1 MENEQNTNQSIHKT
15 LQIAYWPDGYWIR
28 DVQEAATLDQYEAFG
43 PDPHRVTEVDANA
56 TAEQIEAHV
65 LTLCT
70 GLNPQPC
77 VPCAQGSDNE
87 IPV

>member
-1 MENEQNTNQSIHKT
+1 MNNEPNTNTIKT
-15 LQIAYWPDGYWIR
+15 MQIAYWLDGYWIR

-43 PDPHRVTEVDANA
+43 SIPHRVTEVDAQA
-56 TAEQIEAHV
+56 DAEQIKAHV

-77 VPCAQGSDNE
+77 VPCAQGGDKQDKAL
-87 IPV
+87 I

>member
-1 MENEQNTNQSIHKT
+1 MQNEIITPEPTHKT
-15 LQIAYWPDGYWIR
+15 QQIAYWPDGYWIR

-43 PDPHRVTEVDANA
+43 SIPHRVTEVAA
-56 TAEQIEAHV
+56 HASAEQIEAHV

-77 VPCAQGSDNE
+77 VPCAQGSDSE
-87 IPV
+87 MLV